1 LPTAQALQKIYLGI
15 FFFLPETSAC
25 ATDTGSCYKPPTYR
39 LFKDNFEFEDYLT
52 MTANQRQRRIIT
64 KFRISAHKL
73 EIEHGRY
80 FNVAMEHRICKLCKL
95 DIENEIHF
103 LLECPVLE
111 TSRHDIIKGT

>member
-1 LPTAQALQKIYLGI
+1 
-15 FFFLPETSAC
+15 
-25 ATDTGSCYKPPTYR
+25 
-39 LFKDNFEFEDYLT
+39 

-103 LLECPVLE
+103 LLGCPVLE
-111 TSRHDIIKGT
+111 TSRHNIIRYYKRNLKIFKNLKYPDNKSKFIWLMSADDKYI